1 MIDYPCYQ
9 QIRRLREQEQLS
21 VAQIARHLGLHP
33 QTVAKWAARPAYQR
47 RAPAR
52 RASKLDPFRGEIVR
66 LLATHPF
73 SARQL
78 FQRLRESGYTGG
90 YSILKQLVA
99 HLRPPAHPAFLELQF
114 APGQCAQI
122 DWGSAGWFPV
132 GSTRRRLSF
141 FVLVLAYSRRLYLEF
156 TLAQSMEHFL
166 ACQQQAF
173 AYLGG
178 VPAQIWVDNTKTAV
192 LQHPHGQPATFHPRY
207 LDFAQ
212 HYGFQIRACG
222 PYKPH
227 EKGRVEAA
235 VAYVRKNF
243 LAGFT
248 LPPGLEA
255 LNHAART
262 WLDQVAN
269 LRVHAQTRQTP
280 MALFAQEAPT
290 LRPLHPLPYDLAVL
304 HHPRAS
310 SQCRVAFDGNR
321 YSVPPAYAR
330 QNLILKAYPDRI
342 LLYDQRDQCIAEHRR
357 CYDRHQPVVQPEHE
371 AELLAQRRQGREQ
384 LLLTRF
390 FALCPEAQTYYHAL
404 SERRANPKFHAQK
417 ILALSERYGPEPV
430 VRALQDAL
438 AYSAF
443 SCEYIANLLEQRARP
458 TAEPGALH
466 LTRRQDLLELDLP
479 APDLSPYQNPPT
491 P

>member
-1 MIDYPCYQ
+1 MIDYPLYQ
-9 QIRRLREQEQLS
+9 QIRQLRQQEHLTFT
-21 VAQIARHLGLHP
+21 QIARQLGLHP
-33 QTVAKWAARPAYQR
+33 QTVAKWAGRTAYHR
-47 RAPAR
+47 RQPSR
-52 RASKLDPFRGEIVR
+52 RTSKLDPYRGEVVR
-66 LLATHPF
+66 LLATHPY
-73 SARQL
+73 SARQIL
-78 FQRLRESGYTGG
+78 QRLRESGYTAG
-90 YSILKQLVA
+90 YSIVKKLVA
-99 HLRPPAHPAFLELQF
+99 QLRPPAHPAFLSLQF

-122 DWGSAGWFPV
+122 DWGSAGWFPI

-156 TLAQSMEHFL
+156 TLAQTMEHFL
-166 ACQQQAF
+166 ACQQNAF
-173 AYLGG
+173 AYLGR
-178 VPAQIWVDNTKTAV
+178 VPAEIMVDNTRTAV

-212 HYGFQIRACG
+212 HYGFQIKACA
-222 PYKPH
+222 PYQPQQ
-227 EKGRVEAA
+227 KGRVESA

-243 LAGFT
+243 LAGFAF
-248 LPPGLEA
+248 PPGLDA
-255 LNHAART
+255 LNHAALT

-269 LRVHAQTRQTP
+269 LRVHGETRQTP
-280 MALFAQEAPT
+280 MALFAEEAPK
-290 LRPLHPLPYDLAVL
+290 LRALHPLPYDIAVL

-330 QNLILKAYPDRI
+330 QNLILKAYPDRL
-342 LLYDQRDQCIAEHRR
+342 LLYNPQDQCIAEHRR
-357 CYDRHQPVVQPEHE
+357 CYDRHQALVQPEHE
-371 AELLAQRRQGREQ
+371 EQLLAQRRQGRDQ

-390 FALCPEAQTYYHAL
+390 LGLCPEAENYYHAL

-417 ILALSERYGPEPV
+417 ILALSEQYGTEPV

-438 AYSAF
+438 AYGAF

-458 TAEPGALH
+458 MREPGALH

-479 APDLSPYQNPPT
+479 APDLSLYQNPPT